1 MKVKK
6 LCAGPK
12 PKTQVKSITT
22 TTTKTKEIILKIQQQ
37 TSQKNT
43 FVLGGVARKPQ
54 RFLGNVLNFIRT
66 ILRWGAVRTFP
77 RLRLIWGRTKTTTTT
92 KAASER
98 GNFFLH
104 AVFFCFCAWSSTGPA
119 SAPRSTSRSHGVVL
133 LEDLFGSD
141 GLFVPS
147 VFRLLLIIRCF
158 VSITSSHHRMHMPW
172 PKVKAIVVPGIPLA
186 LPLPLPLLC
195 LCLYLYSNF
204 VSCCSFF
211 ITFLVVVVVAFCT
224 WRRPQDLL
232 SCGQRLLL

>member
-1 MKVKK
+1 MGGGKDV
-6 LCAGPK
+6 
-12 PKTQVKSITT
+12 
-22 TTTKTKEIILKIQQQ
+22 
-37 TSQKNT
+37 SQIAPYMGTNQDDDDDDDKGSLWAWEFLFARCFFFSA
-43 FVLGGVARKPQ
+43 FVLGPVQ
-54 RFLGNVLNFIRT
+54 VQ
-66 ILRWGAVRTFP
+66 P
-77 RLRLIWGRTKTTTTT
+77 RLLGPYRGRTG
-92 KAASER
+92 S
-98 GNFFLH
+98 FFWKICS
-104 AVFFCFCAWSSTGPA
+104 V
-119 SAPRSTSRSHGVVL
+119 
-133 LEDLFGSD
+133 

-186 LPLPLPLLC
+186 LPLPLRC

-211 ITFLVVVVVAFCT
+211 ITFLVVVMVSFCT

>member
-1 MKVKK
+1 MCWT
-6 LCAGPK
+6 LFA
-12 PKTQVKSITT
+12 QSYD
-22 TTTKTKEIILKIQQQ
+22 
-37 TSQKNT
+37 
-43 FVLGGVARKPQ
+43 
-54 RFLGNVLNFIRT
+54 
-66 ILRWGAVRTFP
+66 GAVRTFP

-92 KAASER
+92 TTKAASER

-104 AVFFCFCAWSSTGPA
+104 AVFFSAFVLGPVQVQRRLLGPHRGRTGSFFWKICSAGSS
-119 SAPRSTSRSHGVVL
+119 V
-133 LEDLFGSD
+133 

-186 LPLPLPLLC
+186 LPLPLPLPLPLLC
-195 LCLYLYSNF
+195 LCLYLNSNF
-204 VSCCSFF
+204 ISCCLFF

-232 SCGQRLLL
+232 SCGQRL

>member
-1 MKVKK
+1 MGGGKDV
-6 LCAGPK
+6 
-12 PKTQVKSITT
+12 
-22 TTTKTKEIILKIQQQ
+22 
-37 TSQKNT
+37 SQIAPYMGTNQDDDDDDDDKGSLWAWE
-43 FVLGGVARKPQ
+43 FLFARC
-54 RFLGNVLNFIRT
+54 F
-66 ILRWGAVRTFP
+66 
-77 RLRLIWGRTKTTTTT
+77 
-92 KAASER
+92 
-98 GNFFLH
+98 
-104 AVFFCFCAWSSTGPA
+104 FFCFCAWSSTGPA

-186 LPLPLPLLC
+186 LPLPLLC
-195 LCLYLYSNF
+195 LRLYLYSNF

-224 WRRPQDLL
+224 WRRPQHLL